1 MDTFKQISGRIVPML
16 EPNID
21 TDVIMPKQFLKGIDR
36 QGLNKGVFFDR
47 RFLANGQ
54 PNPDFILNM
63 PGWQEATFLLV
74 GPNFGCGSSREHAVW
89 GLKQLGIRALIGS
102 TFAGIFDDNCQR
114 NGILTI
120 SLDEAAL
127 AYLAQLAAKA
137 DGNLIAV
144 SLDRCEIV
152 AAGEKIP
159 FAISELKREM
169 LIAGEDAIAWTLQ
182 YLPEIEQFE
191 AQHYAR
197 RPWLKRPASPRV

>member
-1 MDTFKQISGRIVPML
+1 MDTFKQISGRIAPML

-54 PNPDFILNM
+54 PNPDFILNT

-120 SLDEAAL
+120 SLDDAAL

-152 AAGEKIP
+152 AAQEKIP

-169 LIAGEDAIAWTLQ
+169 LMAGEDAIAWTLQ
-182 YLPEIEQFE
+182 YLPEIEKFE

>member
-1 MDTFKQISGRIVPML
+1 MDTFKQISGRIAPML

-47 RFLANGQ
+47 RFLGNGQ

-63 PGWQEATFLLV
+63 PGWQDAMFLLV

-89 GLKQLGIRALIGS
+89 GLKQLGIRALLGS

-120 SLDEAAL
+120 SLDDASL
-127 AYLAQLAAKA
+127 ARLARLAAKA
-137 DGNLIAV
+137 DSNLITV
-144 SLDRCEIV
+144 SLERCEIV
-152 AAGEKIP
+152 TADETLP

-169 LIAGEDAIAWTLQ
+169 LAAGEDAIAWTLQ
-182 YLPEIEQFE
+182 YLPEIENFE

-197 RPWLKRPASPRV
+197 RPWLKRPVSARG